1 MLSVRAFSSILFLSG
16 NWRIYLLFRISAR
29 QKGVGCFLR
38 DRFSHLPFHRE
49 ILRLRL
55 RISAAGSRFPKAVEK
70 HEVPAPSPVTSR
82 GRGAAVPHD
91 AVRPELIL

>member
-55 RISAAGSRFPKAVEK
+55 RISAAGSRFPKAVEN
-70 HEVPAPSPVTSR
+70 HVAPPPSPVRSR
-82 GRGAAVPHD
+82 GRGRLGHTMPA
-91 AVRPELIL
+91 RPQLSL